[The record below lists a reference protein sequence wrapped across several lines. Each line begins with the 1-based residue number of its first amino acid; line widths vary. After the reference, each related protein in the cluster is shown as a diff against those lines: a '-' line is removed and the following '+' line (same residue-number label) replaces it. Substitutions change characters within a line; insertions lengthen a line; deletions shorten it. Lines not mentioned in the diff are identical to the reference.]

1 MSASGW
7 ATAAAVTGYV
17 ACYVV
22 VTIAGMHYGY
32 PQVLWVWAVLLFVD
46 FEISDD
52 CDCCERG
59 DD

>member
-1 MSASGW
+1 MSAHGW
-7 ATAAAVTGYV
+7 PATAAVTGYV

-22 VTIAGMHYGY
+22 VSIAGMHYGY

-46 FEISDD
+46 FEIGE

-59 DD
+59 DY